1 MELERNLSRCDSSSI
16 LRLHDLTASCTDQVF
31 ADKGYNSLEDISN
44 ADPSR
49 LEMIL
54 NRNPP
59 FGRKLITQA
68 RSFPQFTLDVLA
80 SEFEEILPQAV
91 RVHLRISVGLAV
103 VSPPPVVKKGFTKY
117 LASVLL
123 LTSDGKWIEYRRMPV
138 EAFLDGKKDFGISV
152 DLVKPSQKIVA
163 TVSCNELGQSFLTP
177 GSSCGADGSR

>member
-1 MELERNLSRCDSSSI
+1 MSS
-16 LRLHDLTASCTDQVF
+16 QVF
-31 ADKGYNSLEDISN
+31 ADKGYNSLEDISQ

-59 FGRKLITQA
+59 FGRKLVNQA
-68 RSFPQFTLDVLA
+68 RSFPQFTLEIIA
-80 SEFEEILPQAV
+80 EEPEEVLPQSV
-91 RVHLRISVGLAV
+91 RVHLKISVGLAV

-138 EAFLDGKKDFGISV
+138 QAFLDGKKDFCISV

-163 TVSCNELGQSFLTP
+163 TVNCNELGQSIP
-177 GSSCGADGSR
+177 